1 MLEDYENHVAERA
14 ELGIVPKPLDAEQ
27 TAALVELLKAPPQ
40 SMGGR
45 EQLLL
50 ELIANRVPAGVDQ
63 AAYIKAAFLAAIVR
77 GEEVV
82 MASREL
88 VIESNDHVV
97 IFADRKKRI
106 PDIEKLFQVSATF
119 L

>member
-27 TAALVELLKAPPQ
+27 TAALVELLKTPPQ

-77 GEEVV
+77 GEAE
-82 MASREL
+82 SPLIDRERAVDL
-88 VIESNDHVV
+88 LGMMHGGYNIAPLIEC
-97 IFADRKKRI
+97 
-106 PDIEKLFQVSATF
+106 
-119 L
+119 